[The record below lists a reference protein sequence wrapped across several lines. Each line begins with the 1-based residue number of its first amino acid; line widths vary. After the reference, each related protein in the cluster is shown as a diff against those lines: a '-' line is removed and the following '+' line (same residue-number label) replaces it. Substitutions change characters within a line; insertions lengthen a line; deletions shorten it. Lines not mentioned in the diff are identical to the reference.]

1 MIRVNNGTRVPV
13 EFVRPGGGYSGPA
26 AFEAD
31 PPRVLFRGSKASM
44 RGIKAGVVDGR
55 PVQVLSVEPSETVPS
70 IVVVTVAFDGG
81 AE

>member
-1 MIRVNNGTRVPV
+1 MIIKVVNGKRVPV

-26 AFEAD
+26 AIED
-31 PPRVLFRGSKASM
+31 DRVLFRGSKVSM

-55 PVQVLSVEPSETVPS
+55 PVQVLSVEPSENVPS